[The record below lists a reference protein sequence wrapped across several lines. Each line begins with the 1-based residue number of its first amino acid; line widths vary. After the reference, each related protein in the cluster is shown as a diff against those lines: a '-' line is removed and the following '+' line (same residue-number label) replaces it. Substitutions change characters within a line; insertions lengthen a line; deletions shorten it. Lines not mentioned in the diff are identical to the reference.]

1 MIQKRMKSLAIL
13 LVLLLLS
20 LTGRLVQIQLVSTE
34 SFSDHNVNLI
44 ESSVK
49 QRTQVMKID
58 DGRGDFY
65 DKNGRPLSHEVIPVL
80 VLFPFLNK
88 MDWPAEK
95 VANIINEPEYLLRY
109 ELKAAKEPFA
119 FGGKT
124 PLKLTEEQSQAI
136 NDLKIPGVFAVKQKL
151 EHDGTMAEH
160 LIGTLTKSDELK
172 AKSYPNR
179 GLSPDTYIGIT
190 GLQHTFDEFLLS
202 EGESKLVFHV
212 DGSGGPLFGVDVKYV
227 EPANPMYPVKVI
239 TTLDSDIQA
248 AAEKLVDRHGIRK
261 GGLVLID
268 IEKSEIAAIVSRP
281 KINQRNPNENSGSK
295 NRMLMQ
301 DTPGSVFK
309 TVTAAAA
316 IEHDLVPPGR
326 TFNCD
331 ETIDGKKEPK
341 KKLGTLDFEKSFSQS
356 CNRTFGDLAKE
367 MTDIDPDFLLSYGSK
382 LGLIGQTGWQG
393 EKYHSNFKQLDKEE
407 SGRVWNDKAVK
418 KDKKLAAHAAIGQQ
432 DVQVTPLAVANMMA
446 TIARGGEKR
455 MVTAVRKVS
464 FNNGTT
470 AIDFPAK
477 EMEGERIS
485 PYTAMKL
492 QSLLRSVVTEPKGT
506 GASLSQLPYEIAGK
520 SGTAQTGID
529 KRELNKWFAGY
540 FPYKNP
546 KYALVT
552 VKLDSNDQE
561 AGVTSLFKEMV
572 EEIYR
577 IETSSPVPD

>member
-1 MIQKRMKSLAIL
+1 MIQKRMKSLA
-13 LVLLLLS
+13 VLLILILML

-34 SFSDHNVNLI
+34 SFSGHKVNLI

-65 DKNGRPLSHEVIPVL
+65 DKNGNPILHEVIPVL

-88 MDWPAEK
+88 MAWPAEK
-95 VANIINEPEYLLRY
+95 VANIIQIPAYKLLNELQT
-109 ELKAAKEPFA
+109 AKEPFA
-119 FGGKT
+119 FGGKI
-124 PLKLTEEQSQAI
+124 PLELTEEQSRAI

-151 EHDGTMAEH
+151 EYDGTMAEH
-160 LIGTLTKSDELK
+160 LIGTLTRSDELK
-172 AKSYPNR
+172 AKNYPER
-179 GLSPDTYIGIT
+179 ELSPDTYIGIT

-202 EGESKLVFHV
+202 EGDSKLVFHV
-212 DGSGGPLFGVDVKYV
+212 DGTGGPLFGVDVKYV

-239 TTLDSDIQA
+239 TTLNRDIQA
-248 AAEKLVDRHGIRK
+248 AAEKLTDLHGIKK

-268 IEKSEIAAIVSRP
+268 IEKSEIAAMVSRP
-281 KINQRNPNENSGSK
+281 KINQSNPNENSSSK

-316 IEHDLVPPGR
+316 IEHGLVPPGR
-326 TFNCD
+326 RFNCD
-331 ETIDGKKEPK
+331 QTIDGKSEPK
-341 KKLGTLDFEKSFSQS
+341 KKLGTLDFEDSFAQS

-367 MTDIDPDFLLSYGSK
+367 LTDIDPDFLQSYGSK

-393 EKYHSNFKQLDKEE
+393 EMYHSDFKQLDKEE
-407 SGRVWNDKAVK
+407 LGRVWNDEAVK
-418 KDKKLAAHAAIGQQ
+418 KDKKIAAHSAIGQQ

-455 MVTAVRKVS
+455 MVSAVRKVS

-470 AIDFPAK
+470 AIDFPPK
-477 EMEGERIS
+477 GLEGERIS

-492 QSLLRSVVTEPKGT
+492 QSLLRRVVTEGKGT
-506 GASLSQLPYEIAGK
+506 GASLSQLPYEVAGK

-540 FPYKNP
+540 FPFKNP

-561 AGVTSLFKEMV
+561 AGVISLFKEMV
-572 EEIYR
+572 EEIHR